1 MQKIST
7 QFQILMQIILLGKKK
22 KSYQISN
29 LIKESK
35 NNNKLGLQDQNKNS
49 E

>member
-1 MQKIST
+1 MQKSST
-7 QFQILMQIILLGKKK
+7 QFQNLMQILIAEEK

-35 NNNKLGLQDQNKNS
+35 NNNKLSLHDQNKNS